1 MFFQQL
7 VNGIS
12 VGGIYAL
19 ISIGY
24 AIIYSLLGFSN
35 WAHGDVAMIGAY
47 IGFLTFATASLPFPV
62 AVIIAIAG
70 AGLLSLMNE
79 RIAYR
84 RIRKNNSPTMFLMIA
99 AMGLS
104 ITFQN
109 FILVTV
115 GPKFKTFPPV
125 IPVNTISIGN
135 VHIGVLDIMSLV
147 IVVVSIILL
156 TFLMNKT
163 KFGLAVKACASNMA
177 VASLLGI
184 NVDYYVMMV
193 FFLAGSFAGTAG
205 VLLGMKYT
213 VYPQLGNVS
222 LKAFIAS
229 VFGGLGSVP
238 GAIVGALFIGVMEV
252 MVSAYVNPGLRDVF
266 TFSLLIILLLV
277 RPAGLFGKNV
287 SQKA

>member
-1 MFFQQL
+1 MIVQQL

-35 WAHGDVAMIGAY
+35 WAHGDVAMVGAY
-47 IGFLTFATASLPFPV
+47 IGFLSFVAASLPFPV
-62 AVIIAIAG
+62 AVIVAIVG
-70 AGLLSLMNE
+70 AGLLSMLNE
-79 RIAYR
+79 RLAYR
-84 RIRKNNSPTMFLMIA
+84 KIRKNNSPTMFLMIA

-104 ITFQN
+104 ITLQN

-115 GPKFKTFPPV
+115 GPKFKTFPQV
-125 IPVNTISIGN
+125 FAVTTFEVGN
-135 VHIGVLDIMSLV
+135 IHIGVLDLISLGIALLS
-147 IVVVSIILL
+147 IVFLTWLL
-156 TFLMNKT
+156 NKT

-184 NVDYYVMMV
+184 NVDFYVLLV

-205 VLLGMKYT
+205 LLLGMKYT

-238 GAIVGALFIGVMEV
+238 GAIIGALFIGIMEV
-252 MVSAYVNPGLRDVF
+252 LVSAYVNPGLKDVF
-266 TFSLLIILLLV
+266 TFSLLIIILLV
-277 RPAGLFGKNV
+277 RPSGLFGKSV